1 MVGIVWFA
9 FLFYYDV
16 TTIKNLQAPNI
27 RTLVKNN
34 KVFHGVAIF
43 IFIICIV
50 YLFLPYEKI
59 DIHNLDFLPG
69 TFGTIGVMAF
79 GIFTAF
85 VIFCYLIKYRKSC
98 DKDVR
103 FSVIIMFVIIF
114 LILAFQIRFQ
124 WVSLIPLGYA
134 LQMLFLYFHVEN
146 PDLVTITELQALKED
161 IKQGIPYY
169 ELEQKYN
176 ISASFISSI
185 NNGVYFQN
193 DKETYPLFK
202 YYKSDKDYDEL
213 IDLLLNSTYS
223 YTKIAEMLNIS
234 QSTVK
239 KINAGTLRHGLYPT
253 YPIRTKSAN
262 EQRADKI
269 KELLL
274 TTKLSNLQIGEM
286 VGASEETVRRIKL
299 GKVFKDDK
307 LSYPLSNL

>member
-1 MVGIVWFA
+1 MYYIYCYTNKLNNHKYVGQTNNYERRIREHRSCA
-9 FLFYYDV
+9 FNEKASSYNDL
-16 TTIKNLQAPNI
+16 IHKKI
-27 RTLVKNN
+27 REYGEEN
-34 KVFHGVAIF
+34 FEI
-43 IFIICIV
+43 
-50 YLFLPYEKI
+50 
-59 DIHNLDFLPG
+59 
-69 TFGTIGVMAF
+69 
-79 GIFTAF
+79 
-85 VIFCYLIKYRKSC
+85 
-98 DKDVR
+98 
-103 FSVIIMFVIIF
+103 
-114 LILAFQIRFQ
+114 
-124 WVSLIPLGYA
+124 SLIETLYTEDINEVNQREIYWINKLQSHCSTGLGYNVSYGGGRRGYSSI
-134 LQMLFLYFHVEN
+134 LSQE
-146 PDLVTITELQALKED
+146 ELQALKED

-202 YYKSDKDYDEL
+202 YYKSDKGYDEL

-299 GKVFKDDK
+299 GKVFKDNK

>member
-1 MVGIVWFA
+1 MYYIYCYTNKLNNHKYVGQTNNYARRIREHRSCA
-9 FLFYYDV
+9 FNENASSYNDL
-16 TTIKNLQAPNI
+16 IHKKI
-27 RTLVKNN
+27 REYGEEN
-34 KVFHGVAIF
+34 FEI
-43 IFIICIV
+43 
-50 YLFLPYEKI
+50 
-59 DIHNLDFLPG
+59 
-69 TFGTIGVMAF
+69 
-79 GIFTAF
+79 
-85 VIFCYLIKYRKSC
+85 
-98 DKDVR
+98 
-103 FSVIIMFVIIF
+103 
-114 LILAFQIRFQ
+114 
-124 WVSLIPLGYA
+124 SLIETLYTEDINEVNQREIYWINKLQSHCSTGLGYNVSYGGGRRGYSSI
-134 LQMLFLYFHVEN
+134 LSQE
-146 PDLVTITELQALKED
+146 ELQALKED

>member
-1 MVGIVWFA
+1 MYYIYCYTNKLNNHKYVGQTNNYERRIREHRSCA
-9 FLFYYDV
+9 FNEKGSSYNDL
-16 TTIKNLQAPNI
+16 IHKKI
-27 RTLVKNN
+27 REYGEEN
-34 KVFHGVAIF
+34 FEI
-43 IFIICIV
+43 
-50 YLFLPYEKI
+50 
-59 DIHNLDFLPG
+59 
-69 TFGTIGVMAF
+69 
-79 GIFTAF
+79 
-85 VIFCYLIKYRKSC
+85 
-98 DKDVR
+98 
-103 FSVIIMFVIIF
+103 
-114 LILAFQIRFQ
+114 
-124 WVSLIPLGYA
+124 SLIETLYTEDINEVNQREIYWINKLQSHCSTGLGYNVSYGGGRRGYSS
-134 LQMLFLYFHVEN
+134 MLSQE
-146 PDLVTITELQALKED
+146 ELQVLKED

-202 YYKSDKDYDEL
+202 YYKNDKDYDEL

-223 YTKIAEMLNIS
+223 YAKIAEMLNIG